1 MSEKHRKIW
10 ASVVAVV
17 LVVLISILVFDV
29 RKKGIYDS
37 AIELND
43 GWTLIYHGDTTELES
58 TEKYVITDN
67 VIKGDSLILRRT
79 LTIDIPDKPV
89 LRFKTYHTFVEA
101 YRDGSLL
108 YSNGKSNYYNNKT
121 VGSGVHFAY
130 LGAVAQNFKGRT
142 LELRY
147 HFSENGASSELP
159 SFEVIPADFAFM
171 DFIARSSISL
181 IVGLF
186 LVLFG
191 ILALFLGVGAMF
203 YGIKFFRIL
212 IIGILAS
219 CLGIW
224 TLCYTKLIQ
233 LFSFDFAFNT
243 NLEYICL
250 YTAPLPLCLLMLHMQ
265 YGRIDRKR
273 WLGIV
278 FITGAGLLLLTVTSI
293 LNFTDIIHYP
303 KTLWVFHT
311 YAFLSLGYLL
321 MSGILF
327 KRNLDA
333 SAKILTLGISIFG
346 AASALDIIRYIAK
359 EQFHLEHSPLEMSLI
374 PLGTLAFVILLVLS
388 YLVYIYY
395 LLTEKTKK
403 DILSVMAYKDSL
415 TGIFNRAK
423 CQQIFDLLD
432 KSAIDFAIVSID
444 LNGLKRTN
452 DRYGHNEGDRLI
464 KAFAT
469 AFREAFTGIGT
480 AIRMGGDEFLA
491 IVRKEHIDDIDATL
505 AKMAELQKK
514 HRADLPIP
522 LEAAYGTAY
531 KHELL
536 SASNAESDGIAQIK
550 AEDVYRLADER
561 MYAMK
566 SKMKSKLV
574 RK

>member
-1 MSEKHRKIW
+1 MSEKHRKIL

-17 LVVLISILVFDV
+17 LVVLINILVFDV

-37 AIELND
+37 AIELNE

-58 TEKYVITDN
+58 TTDYVLPSKI
-67 VIKGDSLILRRT
+67 VKGDSLILRRT
-79 LTIDIPDKPV
+79 LTSEIPEKPV

-101 YRDGSLL
+101 YRDGVRL
-108 YSNGKSNYYNNKT
+108 YSNGESNYNNGKV
-121 VGSGVHFAY
+121 VGSGAHFAY
-130 LGAVAQNFKGRT
+130 LGADAHVFKGRK
-142 LELRY
+142 LELRF
-147 HFSENGASSELP
+147 HFSENDALSELP
-159 SFEVIPADFAFM
+159 SFEVLPADYAFI
-171 DFIARSSISL
+171 DFFARSSISL

-191 ILALFLGVGAMF
+191 VLALFLGVGGMF

-212 IIGILAS
+212 IIGILSS
-219 CLGIW
+219 CLGVW

-243 NLEYICL
+243 NLEYITL

-265 YGRIDRKR
+265 YGRIGRKR
-273 WLGIV
+273 WLGLA
-278 FITGAGLLLLTVTSI
+278 FIAGADVLLLVVTSI
-293 LNFTDIIHYP
+293 LNFTDIVHYP
-303 KTLWVFHT
+303 KTLWIFHT
-311 YAFLSLGYLL
+311 YAFLSLAYLL
-321 MSGILF
+321 VSGILF
-327 KRNLDA
+327 KRNSDA

-346 AASALDIIRYIAK
+346 AIAALDIIRYIVKAN
-359 EQFHLEHSPLEMSLI
+359 FHLDNTPMEISLL
-374 PLGTLAFVILLVLS
+374 PLGTLSFVILLVFS

-403 DILSVMAYKDSL
+403 DILSVMAYNDSL

-423 CQQIFDLLD
+423 CQQIFDVLD
-432 KSAIDFAIVSID
+432 KSATDFAIVSID
-444 LNGLKRTN
+444 LNGLKLTN

-469 AFREAFTGIGT
+469 TFREAFTGIGT

-491 IVRKEHIDDIDATL
+491 IVRKEHLDDIDASL
-505 AKMAELQKK
+505 AKMAELQKAC
-514 HRADLPIP
+514 RADLPIP
-522 LEAAYGTAY
+522 LEAAYGIAY

-536 SASNAESDGIAQIK
+536 NANNAESEENEQIK

-566 SKMKSKLV
+566 AKMKSKLV

>member
-1 MSEKHRKIW
+1 MSEKHRKII
-10 ASVVAVV
+10 ACLAAVV
-17 LVVLISILVFDV
+17 LVVLINIVIFDV

-37 AIELND
+37 VIELND

-58 TEKYVITDN
+58 TKNYVMASKS
-67 VIKGDSLILRRT
+67 IKGDSLILKRT
-79 LTIDIPDKPV
+79 LTTDFPDKPV
-89 LRFKTYHTFVEA
+89 LRFKTYHTFVEV
-101 YRDGSLL
+101 YRDGNLL
-108 YSNGKSNYYNNKT
+108 YSNGKNKYYNNKT

-432 KSAIDFAIVSID
+432 KSATDFAIVSID

-469 AFREAFTGIGT
+469 VFHEAFTGIGT

-491 IVRKEHIDDIDATL
+491 IVRNEHLDDIDASL

-514 HRADLPIP
+514 CRADLPIP
-522 LEAAYGTAY
+522 LEVAYGTAY
-531 KHELL
+531 KHEL
-536 SASNAESDGIAQIK
+536 SKDGHASSEENVQAK

-561 MYAMK
+561 MYVMK
-566 SKMKSKLV
+566 TQMKSKLV